1 VNLAEVARYE
11 LKEWLGFSEDSP
23 WGRGRIENYWRTIRA
38 PFPGVVAPWS
48 AVFVA
53 ALADAVNNGAL
64 ARTASHIGYVRAA
77 LRMKLDNKPGFWAFD
92 PLTTSPE
99 VGDIVVRSRGTTRT
113 TWADIAPGVG
123 GFRESHGDIVVGRS
137 GRAIQAIGG
146 NAGSADNPQGVQERT
161 YPLDEDGFLVGDR
174 WMAVLKLS
182 APDEDRT
189 PVQGAGLGLTVPLS
203 SQSSAQVR
211 LGLEHIKS
219 VVNRLLLTL

>member
-1 VNLAEVARYE
+1 MNLAEVARYE
-11 LKEWLGFSEDSP
+11 LKEWLGFSEDSA

-38 PFPGVVAPWS
+38 PFPGVLTPWS

-53 ALADAVNNGAL
+53 ALADAANNGAL

-77 LRMKLDNKPGFWAFD
+77 LKAKLENKPGFWAFD
-92 PLTTSPE
+92 PSTTSPE

-137 GRAIQAIGG
+137 ARSIQAIGG
-146 NAGSADNPQGVQERT
+146 NAGSAENPQGVKERT
-161 YPLDEDGFLVGDR
+161 YPLDENGHLVGDR

-182 APDEDRT
+182 ATDEDRT
-189 PVQGAGLGLTVPLS
+189 PVEGAGLGPSVPLS
-203 SQSSAQVR
+203 SQSSAEVR
-211 LGLEHIKS
+211 SGLEHIRD